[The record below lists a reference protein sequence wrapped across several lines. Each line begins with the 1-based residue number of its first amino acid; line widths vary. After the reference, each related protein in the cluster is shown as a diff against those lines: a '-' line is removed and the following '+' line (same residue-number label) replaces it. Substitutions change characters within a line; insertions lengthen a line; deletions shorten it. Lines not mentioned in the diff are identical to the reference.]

1 MVRGHSPLGSTC
13 RGRWGDRPRA
23 GPTRRWS
30 TAAQDGNAANVRK
43 ASDAGVPARGLRSST
58 PDPVGGALRPQIEL
72 AIADTILPITLW
84 LRLRDAATQS
94 ARQAGSA
101 GMFHIS
107 AERGIGGRDVDG
119 YPEFVDRPD
128 SPTTLARWVTMW
140 EDERVAM
147 ASTRHRPGSRRW
159 PDTRVMGRRAGAPLL
174 RRGRGRV

>member
-1 MVRGHSPLGSTC
+1 MQGYPHE
-13 RGRWGDRPRA
+13 A
-23 GPTRRWS
+23 Y
-30 TAAQDGNAANVRK
+30 
-43 ASDAGVPARGLRSST
+43 RSST
-58 PDPVGGALRPQIEL
+58 PNPVGGALRPQIEL

-128 SPTTLARWVTMW
+128 SPTTLTRLVTMW
-140 EDERVAM
+140 EDERGSYGKHSPSARELSL
-147 ASTRHRPGSRRW
+147 AGHPGY
-159 PDTRVMGRRAGAPLL
+159 GAT
-174 RRGRGRV
+174 G